1 MKHDMKIKDA
11 DDLISKMDKINEE
24 VMKMFEEIGI
34 LVTEMKEMWQEQCHH
49 SDMICLA
56 QCEDRKIALEAFNKL
71 DAERRDGVVSALR
84 SSIED
89 LEEELDL
96 RSKGIAP
103 EPDSQLSHSS
113 DEDIRKLL
121 EGRYNFASELGL
133 E

>member
-1 MKHDMKIKDA
+1 
-11 DDLISKMDKINEE
+11 
-24 VMKMFEEIGI
+24 
-34 LVTEMKEMWQEQCHH
+34 
-49 SDMICLA
+49 MICLA

-103 EPDSQLSHSS
+103 EPDSFFSDSS
-113 DEDIRKLL
+113 DDDIHKAL
-121 EGRYNFASELGL
+121 ENKYNFARELGL